1 MVKEKINSFNC
12 NKQIKRLYISSMI
25 GQLSITGAWVAILA
39 DRGFNLVEIGIA
51 ETVFHIV
58 SFIFEIPSG
67 VLADVFGRKKTL
79 IISTIMN
86 MLGCT
91 VMIAST
97 NLLLVC
103 TAIGL
108 FALSDNFAS
117 GSGDA
122 LAYDSLKLENR
133 QREYEK
139 YESNQLIIYR
149 LCEGIS
155 TMCAGLALL
164 IGYKIAYATSLATDM
179 IQIIILY
186 SLIEVGENENRKN
199 EQFFCSIKCE
209 LAKCM
214 TESIAFLKKAKKAI
228 LLMFCNSLV
237 GAVDILLLFYLQAKL
252 LQTGMHDM
260 WLGIALF
267 VMQLGG
273 VLGAKITL
281 KFGKICYWKCFAA
294 STIIVILGVVLEHS
308 GLALVMTIGGCI
320 AAFGDDALQVRTNTK
335 LQDMFPSEQR
345 ATLISFES
353 FTFSV
358 IMIALSPL
366 VGWFFSMW

>member
-1 MVKEKINSFNC
+1 MFKDNNKFNC
-12 NKQIKRLYISSMI
+12 NKQIRKLYSASII

-39 DRGFNLVEIGIA
+39 DRGFHLVEIGIA

-58 SFIFEIPSG
+58 SLIFEIPSG
-67 VLADVFGRKKTL
+67 VLADVLGRKKML
-79 IISTIMN
+79 VVSTVIN
-86 MLGCT
+86 ILSCA
-91 VMIAST
+91 VMIVST
-97 NLLLVC
+97 NLILVC

-108 FALSDNFAS
+108 HALSYNFAS

-133 QREYEK
+133 HGEYAK

-164 IGYKIAYATSLATDM
+164 IGYKLAYASSLATGVV
-179 IQIIILY
+179 QLCILN
-186 SLIEVGENENRKN
+186 SLIEIGGNEKRKN
-199 EQFFCSIKCE
+199 QKLIGSIREE
-209 LAKCM
+209 LINCIG
-214 TESIAFLKKAKKAI
+214 ESIAFLKRAKKAI

-237 GAVDILLLFYLQAKL
+237 GTVDILLLFFLQAKL
-252 LQTGMHDM
+252 LQADM
-260 WLGIALF
+260 KIILLGLALF

-273 VLGAKITL
+273 IFGSKITL
-281 KFGKICYWKCFAA
+281 KIGKIRYRKCFIL
-294 STIIVILGVVLEHS
+294 SLLFVLLGVVLEHS
-308 GLALVMTIGGCI
+308 GFAAIMTVGGFI
-320 AAFGDDALQVRTNTK
+320 TAFSDDALQVRTNTE

-345 ATLISFES
+345 ATLISIES

-358 IMIALSPL
+358 IMIVLSPL
-366 VGWFFSMW
+366 AGWFFSIW